1 MDTFSYK
8 AVTSVGKDVRGVVEA
23 ETKEEAARRL
33 KDSGYL
39 IMELE
44 KQAPWN
50 KDIELPFLHKK
61 HVKTRDLSVFCRQ
74 FSSLLKAGVS
84 VIKALEM
91 LSEQTENKHLAQS
104 LKNVQSSVEKGENL
118 ADSMRHETG
127 VFPPLLIS
135 LVAAG
140 EASGSLEHAIDR
152 MAVQFE
158 KDDKMKGMVKKAMM
172 YPMVLCVVAIGV
184 VILMLAYVIPNFQ
197 DMFEQL
203 DSDLPVAT
211 QIVVSMSNMILH
223 YWGVLIIVVIG
234 LVLAFKTYKASDAGK
249 HTLAKLTL
257 KIPVFGKL
265 VTKSACASFA
275 RTMSTLVQ
283 AGMPMMDA
291 LDTVAG
297 TMNNVLFKDALRK
310 VRNGVGLGLDMSG
323 QLKAT
328 GIFPPMVIH
337 MVNIGEETG
346 SLEQM
351 LTNVANYYD
360 EEVELTTQQA
370 TALMEPVIIVVMA
383 LIVCGLIAS
392 IYGPMIEL
400 YQTLS

>member
-1 MDTFSYK
+1 M
-8 AVTSVGKDVRGVVEA
+8 
-23 ETKEEAARRL
+23 
-33 KDSGYL
+33 
-39 IMELE
+39 
-44 KQAPWN
+44 
-50 KDIELPFLHKK
+50 
-61 HVKTRDLSVFCRQ
+61 
-74 FSSLLKAGVS
+74 
-84 VIKALEM
+84 
-91 LSEQTENKHLAQS
+91 
-104 LKNVQSSVEKGENL
+104 
-118 ADSMRHETG
+118 
-127 VFPPLLIS
+127 
-135 LVAAG
+135 
-140 EASGSLEHAIDR
+140 
-152 MAVQFE
+152 
-158 KDDKMKGMVKKAMM
+158 
-172 YPMVLCVVAIGV
+172 
-184 VILMLAYVIPNFQ
+184 
-197 DMFEQL
+197 
-203 DSDLPVAT
+203 PVAT
-211 QIVVSMSNMILH
+211 QIVIGMSDAILH
-223 YWGVLIIVVIG
+223 YWALLIVIVVGI
-234 LVLAFKTYKASDAGK
+234 VLAFNTYKASDAGK
-249 HTLAKLTL
+249 HMLARLTL

-265 VTKSACASFA
+265 TTKSACASFA